1 MTAAAAPSG
10 AAGYRTILSTV
21 RSPEAGTYD
30 EHRQPEHS
38 DGHAAEIHSAK
49 YRFETDVC
57 MRKLCLL
64 CCCSSGILYNYGLFL
79 SNYTIMVCFCLFISS
94 YLTMFEKLKQKSR
107 RSLSGSFISP
117 YSDALCQKSNLPSNQ
132 DSSSLI
138 GTRTCSML
146 SRSRIVTDWSVSE
159 SKSYVMQNGVPIS
172 SCLL

>member
-1 MTAAAAPSG
+1 MMSTDSPNTQTAMQLKF
-10 AAGYRTILSTV
+10 ILPNT
-21 RSPEAGTYD
+21 GLKLMY
-30 EHRQPEHS
+30 
-38 DGHAAEIHSAK
+38 
-49 YRFETDVC
+49 VC
-57 MRKLCLL
+57 ANCVF
-64 CCCSSGILYNYGLFL
+64 CAVAHQAY
-79 SNYTIMVCFCLFISS
+79 YTIMVCFCLFISS